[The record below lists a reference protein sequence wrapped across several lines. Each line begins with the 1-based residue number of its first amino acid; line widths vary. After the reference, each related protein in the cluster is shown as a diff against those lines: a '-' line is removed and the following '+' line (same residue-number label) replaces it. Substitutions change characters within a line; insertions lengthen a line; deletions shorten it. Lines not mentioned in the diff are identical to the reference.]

1 MAERSRSRYIPVTH
15 HGATSRAGGRSPSH
29 DWDPRHVTIRRPRS
43 ARRVAA
49 VVAVVASI
57 AAPAL
62 APSVSGAGPA
72 QEPPSSRAEAGATRT
87 TEVAPDGVLRA
98 TSADVAGS
106 LTDVSAEVQR
116 QVAEVSAARTAA
128 AEADAA
134 VAAADAAVAA
144 TEARIAEL
152 TTQTDQVVVDS
163 FINPPS
169 EDAIETLA
177 APTLAE
183 SAVRQSIL
191 DRQTDANVATLDE
204 LEAAEAQLDTEKAA
218 QEDAVAA
225 AEQRAGEADQALED
239 LIATQ
244 SDETRFVL
252 AVQDRLAA
260 NLAEASSLESIDPAA
275 AAAVRAREGELAALL
290 GAVVSARE
298 QRAAEAALQQAMA
311 EAAARAAAE
320 SASRSTRSSSGSSS
334 GGVSLGPVSGRL
346 ADVACPGGGSITVD
360 SSMADGLA
368 SMLAAAAADGNEMCG
383 GGYRDPA
390 AQIALRRA
398 NCGSSDYAIYEAP
411 ASSCSPPTAP
421 PGTSNHEQGTAV
433 DFTCNGGGALSRSS
447 SCFSWLQ
454 SHAASYGFYNLPSE
468 PWHWSNDGT

>member
-1 MAERSRSRYIPVTH
+1 
-15 HGATSRAGGRSPSH
+15 
-29 DWDPRHVTIRRPRS
+29 VTIRRPRS

-49 VVAVVASI
+49 IAAVAAVAASI

-62 APSVSGAGPA
+62 APSATGAGPA
-72 QEPPSSRAEAGATRT
+72 QEPPSSRAEAGAART
-87 TEVAPDGVLRA
+87 TEMASDDVLRA
-98 TSADVAGS
+98 TSADVAVS
-106 LTDVSAEVQR
+106 LTDVSADVQR

-191 DRQTDANVATLDE
+191 DRQTDTNVATLAQ
-204 LEAAEAQLDTEKAA
+204 LEAAEAQLDTERAA

-244 SDETRFVL
+244 SEETRFVL

-311 EAAARAAAE
+311 EAATRAAAE
-320 SASRSTRSSSGSSS
+320 SASRSTRS

-360 SSMADGLA
+360 SSMADSLA

>member
-1 MAERSRSRYIPVTH
+1 
-15 HGATSRAGGRSPSH
+15 
-29 DWDPRHVTIRRPRS
+29 VTIRRSRS

-49 VVAVVASI
+49 VAAVVASI

-62 APSVSGAGPA
+62 APSASGAGPA
-72 QEPPSSRAEAGATRT
+72 QEPPSSRAEAGAART
-87 TEVAPDGVLRA
+87 TEMAPDDVLRA
-98 TSADVAGS
+98 TSADVAVS
-106 LTDVSAEVQR
+106 LTDVSAEVQG

-134 VAAADAAVAA
+134 VAAADAAVTA

-191 DRQTDANVATLDE
+191 DRQTDTNVATLDQ
-204 LEAAEAQLDTEKAA
+204 LEAAEAQLDTERAA

-244 SDETRFVL
+244 SEETRFVL

-298 QRAAEAALQQAMA
+298 QRAAEAALLQAMA
-311 EAAARAAAE
+311 EAATRAAAE
-320 SASRSTRSSSGSSS
+320 SASRSTRS

>member
-1 MAERSRSRYIPVTH
+1 MAERPRSRYISVTH
-15 HGATSRAGGRSPSH
+15 RDADLPSWREAAVAR
-29 DWDPRHVTIRRPRS
+29 DWDPRHVTPLRSRS
-43 ARRVAA
+43 ARRLLAVALVVAA
-49 VVAVVASI
+49 PVLASSPSG
-57 AAPAL
+57 AAPAQE
-62 APSVSGAGPA
+62 APSSP
-72 QEPPSSRAEAGATRT
+72 AEAGART
-87 TEVAPDGVLRA
+87 TDVRPDDVLRA
-98 TSADVAGS
+98 TSSDVAGS
-106 LTDVSAEVQR
+106 LTDVSTEVQL
-116 QVAEVSAARTAA
+116 QVAQVTAARSAA

-144 TEARIAEL
+144 TETRIAEL

-169 EDAIETLA
+169 EDAMETLA

-183 SAVRQSIL
+183 SAIRQSIL
-191 DRQTDANVATLDE
+191 DRQTDANVAALDQ

-218 QEDAVAA
+218 QTNAVAA
-225 AEQRAGEADQALED
+225 AEQGADEAAHAVED
-239 LIATQ
+239 LIAAQ

-260 NLAEASSLESIDPAA
+260 NLAEASSLESVDPAA
-275 AAAVRAREGELAALL
+275 AAAVRAREGELASLL
-290 GAVVSARE
+290 GAVVVARE

-320 SASRSTRSSSGSSS
+320 AASRSSRSSSGSS
-334 GGVSLGPVSGRL
+334 GGISLGPASGRL

-360 SSMADGLA
+360 SSMAGNLA

-398 NCGSSDYAIYEAP
+398 NCGSSNYAIYEAP

-447 SCFSWLQ
+447 SCFSWLKA
-454 SHAASYGFYNLPSE
+454 HAAGYGFYNLPSE